1 MRILV
6 AICMGLAAAVSAQ
19 PQAEEYPIIPDGYE
33 MAAYLDCGA
42 PDQAKKEEGPHFD
55 IVQGVSALI
64 PTVLTSMGTV
74 LNDTDKV
81 VLLAQGLN
89 AQDQYVIFVAWYSED
104 ATQSVY
110 LGPEGGALECVLPA
124 TPAKSFYEDKPTWSG
139 FPLPILGAV
148 AASGK
153 ARIEIR
159 KESGP
164 SASVS
169 AVWLLRKKDSTPRK
183 RLLIVTGDDYPGHRW
198 RLTAP
203 EFARIFRQDP
213 QIEVS
218 ISETPAIL
226 GSPLLKHYDGVMI
239 HFKNYNQRLPL
250 GREVWDGL
258 RNYAEQGGG
267 VLVAHFGCGAF
278 QEWDGYVQI
287 SGRIWNPAARAH
299 DPYGPFDIHV
309 VDAAHP
315 ITRGMKDFSTQDE
328 LYTCLDGAPK
338 IEVLC
343 EATSKI
349 DQKPY
354 PMGFVHG
361 PGKGRVFHCPLGHD
375 VNALSAEGPRELYR
389 RGARWIMGLDQ

>member
-1 MRILV
+1 MRTLLLLCIS
-6 AICMGLAAAVSAQ
+6 LAASAWTQ
-19 PQAEEYPIIPDGYE
+19 PPAEEYPCIPDGYE
-33 MAAYLDCGA
+33 VASYLDCGA
-42 PDQAKKEEGPHFD
+42 SAQPKKVEGPHFE
-55 IVQGVSALI
+55 ILQGGPAAI
-64 PTVLTSMGTV
+64 PNVAGSIGTV
-74 LNDTDKV
+74 LSDADKAILV
-81 VLLAQGLN
+81 AHGLN
-89 AQDQYVIFVAWYSED
+89 AQDRYVILVAWYSEE

-124 TPAKSFYEDKPTWSG
+124 TPAKSFYEDKPTWSS
-139 FPLPILGAV
+139 FPLPILGTV

-153 ARIEIR
+153 VRVEIR

-169 AVWLLRKKDSTPRK
+169 AVWLLRKKDAMPRK

-218 ISETPAIL
+218 IAETPAIL
-226 GSPLLKHYDGVMI
+226 GSPLLEHYDGVMI
-239 HFKNYNQRLPL
+239 HFKNYHQRLPL

-258 RNYAEQGGG
+258 RNYVEQGGG
-267 VLVAHFGCGAF
+267 LIVAHFGCGAF
-278 QEWDGYVQI
+278 QEWDGYVQVA
-287 SGRIWNPAARAH
+287 GRVWNPAARAH
-299 DPYGPFDIHV
+299 DPYGPFEVHV

-315 ITRGMKDFSTQDE
+315 ITREMNDFNTQDE

-338 IEVLC
+338 IQILC
-343 EATSKI
+343 EATSKV
-349 DQKPY
+349 DGKPY